1 MTRTLLAAGLVF
13 VASFIAFR
21 YLRIALLVSAVP
33 VVLLIV
39 LRFALA
45 LRRHRRS
52 RTLDGLRAMTPA
64 AFERTVGAWFARD
77 GWLVEHRGRSGD
89 HGIDVLAFH
98 GDDLI
103 AIQCKRYAEG
113 TAVTPAQLRELYGAA
128 VAAGATQALLVTTGR
143 VSRAA
148 LLWAGQLPTAP
159 PRLDVLAATDAV
171 EMAAGRLRIE
181 PGAAAKK
188 LTA

>member
-1 MTRTLLAAGLVF
+1 MSKLLAAAFVF
-13 VASFIAFR
+13 VALFVAFR
-21 YLRIALLVSAVP
+21 DPRIALVASAAPVALLVA
-33 VVLLIV
+33 
-39 LRFALA
+39 LRTTLS

-52 RTLDGLRAMTPA
+52 RTLDGLREMTPA

-98 GDDLI
+98 GDELI
-103 AIQCKRYAEG
+103 TVQCKRYAEG

-128 VAAGATQALLVTTGR
+128 VAAGATRALLVTTGR

-148 LLWAGQLPTAP
+148 LQWAEQLPTAP
-159 PRLDVLAATDAV
+159 PQLDVLAGPDVV
-171 EMAAGRLRIE
+171 EMAAGRLHVE
-181 PGAAAKK
+181 PRSTARK

>member
-1 MTRTLLAAGLVF
+1 MTRTLLAAALVF
-13 VASFIAFR
+13 IASFLALR
-21 YLRIALLVSAVP
+21 DPRIALLTAALP
-33 VVLLIV
+33 IVLVLA

-45 LRRHRRS
+45 LRRHRRN
-52 RTLDGLRAMTPA
+52 RTLEGLRAMTPA

-98 GDDLI
+98 GDELI
-103 AIQCKRYAEG
+103 AVQCKRYAEG

-128 VAAGATQALLVTTGR
+128 VATGATRALLVTTGH

-148 LLWAGQLPTAP
+148 LQWVGQLPTVP
-159 PRLDVLAATDAV
+159 PQLDVITGAEVAEL
-171 EMAAGRLRIE
+171 AAGRVRLE
-181 PGAAAKK
+181 PAASGRK